1 MPQCDSPSCCSRRAT
16 RLQATQVLRG
26 CRPQVPRCWL
36 GCWRCARR
44 RAAAASLFRSWA
56 RLARHFAASRASLRR
71 RVSTQ
76 AEEAQLRKLEAA
88 LEDEL
93 RRVKVEEALLQQQLQ
108 RVAPERPQGAPR

>member
-1 MPQCDSPSCCSRRAT
+1 MLLAVLLLTACDALAGNAGASGLPAPGAPLLARLLEVRAPP
-16 RLQATQVLRG
+16 G
-26 CRPQVPRCWL
+26 
-36 GCWRCARR
+36 
-44 RAAAASLFRSWA
+44 AAASLFRSWS

-71 RVSTQ
+71 RVSAQ